1 MPSFSVSQVEC
12 RGSCREIS
20 SSFLRH
26 TPENSDAK
34 IPPSYRAGAL
44 QGASLPK
51 LLRFLLPPAE
61 QQKETLQSNT
71 LPIPQQQRVQ
81 GEPGKLAMKFHFFLL
96 TQRGYHQRTDFFF
109 FIFRGDPRESCQAE
123 LEPGLEGSHLWSGC
137 FWIAAN
143 SSSNTR
149 ATTVSQHPVPEVL
162 LDVSDPDCWDLALRC
177 EKRSAWAHQ
186 AAHRTGFKQSCVVL
200 PGCLLIAL
208 A

>member
-1 MPSFSVSQVEC
+1 MGCVCNIKILDFIQNKFFCSVGSLVSQSLSVLLPGLQKGPSTMPSFSVSQVEC
-12 RGSCREIS
+12 QGSCREIS

-26 TPENSDAK
+26 TPENNDAK

-61 QQKETLQSNT
+61 QQKKSLQSNT
-71 LPIPQQQRVQ
+71 LPIPQEQRVQ

-123 LEPGLEGSHLWSGC
+123 LEPGLEGSHL
-137 FWIAAN
+137 
-143 SSSNTR
+143 
-149 ATTVSQHPVPEVL
+149 
-162 LDVSDPDCWDLALRC
+162 
-177 EKRSAWAHQ
+177 
-186 AAHRTGFKQSCVVL
+186 
-200 PGCLLIAL
+200 
-208 A
+208 